1 MKKDTPAKPAQ
12 ASKAQA
18 SKAQTKTNFVPIT
31 DKKVGKPVNVKK
43 EADCIVS
50 KVTKAVEAKVKKDT
64 EAETIVGA
72 AKVVAKLPPKKPV
85 SAVGKVAKAGTAKVA
100 PKNPVIVEKKEV
112 SPMIPRVGKK
122 APVAVPAAKPE
133 KAHVP
138 AFGVLSRSLEKA
150 RSAIV
155 KSSQQPIQT
164 ASKVEEEAPLVTRA
178 PVQTASTMIDHVS
191 SRKSNLPAKKVIPV
205 ATGKVSFSDLMKSK
219 QAAVDAVTPPPF
231 DVSKYKK

>member
-12 ASKAQA
+12 ASKAQ
-18 SKAQTKTNFVPIT
+18 TKTKFVPTT
-31 DKKVGKPVNVKK
+31 DKSVGKTVDVKK
-43 EADCIVS
+43 EAASIIS

-64 EAETIVGA
+64 EAETVVGA
-72 AKVVAKLPPKKPV
+72 AKAVAKLPPKKAV
-85 SAVGKVAKAGTAKVA
+85 SAVGKAAKAGTAKVA

-133 KAHVP
+133 KTHVP

-150 RSAIV
+150 RNAIV
-155 KSSQQPIQT
+155 KSSQQPIQ
-164 ASKVEEEAPLVTRA
+164 AVSKVEEEAPPVTRA

-219 QAAVDAVTPPPF
+219 QNAVDAATPPPF